1 MKKILSL
8 TLVASMLMLS
18 VGCTS
23 DKKEKLS
30 RSAEDTSAAV
40 QRLVD
45 GDKEYIKSNT
55 NEAEITSEIRTDTA
69 KNGQKPYAVVVTCSD
84 SRVPPEHIFSAG
96 LGELFVIR
104 TAGNVVDDYE
114 IGSVEYGV
122 EHLGAKVVLVLGHT
136 GCGAVK
142 ATVEGGAEG
151 KIETIVEEIH
161 KAIGN
166 EKDMEKCV
174 ELNVENTKK
183 KLSEDEGIKEKVK
196 AGEVKVIGGIYDIE
210 TGEVKLLDN

>member
-8 TLVASMLMLS
+8 MIVVSMIVLS
-18 VGCTS
+18 VGCS
-23 DKKEKLS
+23 NNKKDKLATT
-30 RSAEDTSAAV
+30 AENTTDAI

-45 GDKEYIKSNT
+45 GNKEYIKSEN
-55 NEAEITSEIRTDTA
+55 NVAKLTSEIRTETSE
-69 KNGQKPYAVVVTCSD
+69 KGQKPYAVVVTCSD

-96 LGELFVIR
+96 IGELFVIR
-104 TAGNVVDDYE
+104 TAGDVVADYE

-142 ATVEGGAEG
+142 ATLDGGAEG
-151 KIETIVEEIH
+151 KIETITDEIH
-161 KAIGN
+161 SAIGD
-166 EKDMEKCV
+166 EKDLEKCI
-174 ELNVENTKK
+174 ELNVKSTEKE
-183 KLSEDEGIKEKVK
+183 LCEDEVIGEKIKS
-196 AGEVKVIGGIYDIE
+196 GELKVIGGIYDIA

>member
-8 TLVASMLMLS
+8 VLVTSMLVAS
-18 VGCTS
+18 VGCS
-23 DKKEKLS
+23 SKKETLS
-30 RSAEDTSAAV
+30 RSAEDTSAAI

-45 GDKEYIKSNT
+45 GDKEYIKSET
-55 NEAEITSEIRTDTA
+55 NEAKITKEIRTETA
-69 KNGQKPYAVVVTCSD
+69 EKGQKPYAVVVTCSD
-84 SRVPPEHIFSAG
+84 SREPPEHIFSAG

-104 TAGNVVDDYE
+104 TAGNVVADYE
-114 IGSVEYGV
+114 VGSVEYGV

-151 KIETIVEEIH
+151 KIEAITEEIH
-161 KAIGN
+161 KAIGE
-166 EKDMEKCV
+166 EKDMAKCV

-183 KLSEDEGIKEKVK
+183 ILSEDEVIKEKIK
-196 AGEVKVIGGIYDIE
+196 AGEVKVIGGIYDIS
-210 TGEVKLLDN
+210 TGEVKLLDK